1 MPLRPE
7 ALARAG
13 AVALAAALA
22 ACGGD
27 RDARATRPV
36 RVFAASSLTGPFE
49 ALAEAF
55 AARAGGG
62 PVELHFAGTPT
73 LLMQLTEG
81 ARADVFAPAD
91 PRHMARAEAA
101 GLVRGDA
108 RTLAHNALGIV
119 VAEGNPRGVRGLSD
133 LERADLRVALC
144 GPEVPAGRYARAALD
159 LAGVRVRSVSDEPN
173 ARALVAKVALGEL
186 DAAIAYATDV
196 RGADAALDLVT
207 LPPAHAVEA
216 TYPIA
221 RVGDGAAGADF
232 VAFASS
238 PAGRAILE
246 DHGFRVP

>member
-159 LAGVRVRSVSDEPN
+159 LAGVRVRSVSDE
-173 ARALVAKVALGEL
+173 
-186 DAAIAYATDV
+186 